1 MKRTFTHPV
10 LTKEPDTV
18 IINQV
23 QENIIRAACNHF
35 NVTEDILITGTIYLI
50 VYMRW
55 CVVYLIRKNTELN
68 DRFIGSRLKLGRNA
82 VNNGIE
88 NIEVRKKIYRQTMDD
103 LRKIAEIAGISQV

>member
-1 MKRTFTHPV
+1 MKRTFDHPV
-10 LTKEPDTV
+10 LKKEPDCI

-23 QENIIRAACNHF
+23 QEDIIRAACQHF
-35 NVTEDILITGTIYLI
+35 NITEEILISGTIYLI

-55 CVVYLIRKNTELN
+55 CILYLVNKNTELN
-68 DRFIGSRLKLGRNA
+68 DRFMGSRLKLGRNA

-103 LRKIAEIAGISQV
+103 LRKIAEIAGISSI